1 MKKLSMIA
9 PLMLALAGLFFS
21 GCATVTRGTKDTL
34 VVESDP
40 AGADVRL
47 STGQVGKTPTSFK
60 LSRGDSLTVTI
71 SKEGYETV
79 NVNVTP
85 QIVGAG
91 AAGMAG
97 NVLVG
102 GLIGAGVDAWSGA
115 MKDLK
120 PNPVRVTMVKLAS
133 AEPPK
138 AVVME
143 KSLTDK
149 LKELKAALDAG
160 LITKEEYDRERA
172 KLMGADTHAQTAVAA
187 QDSAPPAKTEEAKP
201 QSATPAEAPA
211 AKVVQETGPTPKP

>member
-1 MKKLSMIA
+1 MKKQSMIA
-9 PLMLALAGLFFS
+9 PIVLALAVLFFS

-47 STGQVGKTPTSFK
+47 STGQIGKTPSSFK
-60 LSRGDSLTVTI
+60 LKRGDALTVTI

-120 PNPVRVTMVKLAS
+120 PNPVRVTMVKLAT
-133 AEPPK
+133 AEPAK
-138 AVVME
+138 AVAAE
-143 KSLTDK
+143 KTLADK
-149 LKELKAALDAG
+149 LKELKAALDGG
-160 LITKEEYDRERA
+160 LITKEEYERERA
-172 KLMGADTHAQTAVAA
+172 KLVGADHAGPSTAVATE
-187 QDSAPPAKTEEAKP
+187 STPPAKPEESKPATETPTANTANVAN
-201 QSATPAEAPA
+201 SA
-211 AKVVQETGPTPKP
+211 PTPKL